1 MTWKQSDTNADGL
14 LNMRE
19 FKTFIKKNNE
29 NMKKRWGESVKGTEK
44 EDEKWYQ
51 AYNMLSPMKEGV
63 SMDDF
68 MTAKDML
75 VKIMAF
81 KQFEP
86 LVAKMSETM
95 KGYSKATQE
104 KMMEAF
110 TAEAKNPALWDELM
124 AEFAACWKASDA
136 NADGLLNS
144 EEFKV
149 FTAKNNDNMKKRFGE
164 ATMPDADEVARW
176 YDAYNTITPGVEGVS
191 QEDFKTADEMLKR
204 IFTAQAFKP
213 LLATAMDRM
222 SKCKPETQAKM
233 MEFFDSEEKNPA
245 LFAEG
250 MKEFFSCW

>member
-1 MTWKQSDTNADGL
+1 
-14 LNMRE
+14 
-19 FKTFIKKNNE
+19 
-29 NMKKRWGESVKGTEK
+29 MKRRWGESVKGTAK

-51 AYNMLSPMKEGV
+51 AYNLLTPQTEGV

-68 MTAKDML
+68 HTAKDIL
-75 VKIMAF
+75 RKIMAM

-86 LVAKMSETM
+86 LM
-95 KGYSKATQE
+95 KTGMERMMTYSKDTQA

-110 TAEAKNPALWDELM
+110 DAEAKNPALWDELM
-124 AEFAACWKASDA
+124 EEFRACWKASDA

-149 FTAKNNDNMKKRFGE
+149 FMAKQNDNMKKRFGE
-164 ATMPDADEVARW
+164 STMPDAEEVGRW
-176 YDAYNTITPGVEGVS
+176 YAAYNTITAGCDGVS
-191 QEDFKTADEMLKR
+191 MEDFKTGDEMLKR
-204 IFTAQAFKP
+204 IYSAHAFRP
-213 LLATAMDRM
+213 LLSAAMDRM

-233 MEFFDSEEKNPA
+233 MEFFDAEEKNPA